1 MTGTA
6 ETEAEEFKHIY
17 NLETLVIP
25 PHRQISRVDLMDK
38 IYRTSDE
45 RYKAVINDILD
56 RNKKLQPI
64 LIGTTS
70 IESSEFI
77 SKILNKHK
85 LKHQVLNAKQHE
97 KEAHIIEQAGK
108 PGMITIATN
117 MAGRGT
123 GCRDENRRGKDFS
136 GDLASLLKCSFRKW
150 CTCYNSQRLSG

>member
-6 ETEAEEFKHIY
+6 ETELKNLNIFII
-17 NLETLVIP
+17 LETLVIP
-25 PHRQISRVDLMDK
+25 PHRQITRADLMDK

-56 RNKKLQPI
+56 RNKKSQPI

-97 KEAHIIEQAGK
+97 KEAHIIEQA
-108 PGMITIATN
+108 
-117 MAGRGT
+117 
-123 GCRDENRRGKDFS
+123 ENRD
-136 GDLASLLKCSFRKW
+136 DYN
-150 CTCYNSQRLSG
+150 CYQYGW